1 MVLADWVYIIRQWEK
16 TQNLWNSTTILY
28 VFIQEFCSFET
39 SKQMGEY
46 TALVSDVSKR
56 VQSRFIPKSRE

>member
-1 MVLADWVYIIRQWEK
+1 MGLADWVYIIRQWEK
-16 TQNLWNSTTILY
+16 TQNLWNSTAILY
-28 VFIQEFCSFET
+28 VFIQELCSFET